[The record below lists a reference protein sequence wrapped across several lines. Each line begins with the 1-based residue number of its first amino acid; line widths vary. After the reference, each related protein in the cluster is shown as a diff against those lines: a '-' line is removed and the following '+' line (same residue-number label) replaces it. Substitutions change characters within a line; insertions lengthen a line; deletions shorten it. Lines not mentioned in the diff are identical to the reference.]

1 MTLNSVYS
9 FWKCPKSL
17 ENIVMLLSGIRMTNK
32 QRNKIRTTIWTPS
45 ISVVDAFKDL
55 VCVNCVHWARE
66 KRENKRKTLLMDV
79 LTVWSLTPSLTESAF
94 VQIYFFMQIR
104 LLPFFLRAFDCS
116 CRTCAML
123 SIHFHLLY
131 WFNNNEETKS
141 NKRISFNYFL
151 VSLLYNKSIVRKEEN
166 NVRCRNWT
174 RGVNLLTEKYF
185 SWSFCLLFAWHSL
198 DRVTTKCSSQKR
210 RHHATRRDATLILSN
225 SHIFKNSVWNVD
237 QLIRKILSRVKLTM
251 KVGLT
256 RTTKLSVEY
265 LSTEVNP
272 PHWLVVWQSDRLR
285 CQRPSE
291 CMCATFYG
299 IFLFKVPPTP
309 SSSALSLT
317 FRPCHC
323 ITETR
328 EGQKSWLA
336 DCSLYIVHRICER
349 EIQFLGGWG
358 KSLLSIIHVRSFVV
372 EGEEGEKII
381 CQTTS

>member
-1 MTLNSVYS
+1 MFFT
-9 FWKCPKSL
+9 
-17 ENIVMLLSGIRMTNK
+17 
-32 QRNKIRTTIWTPS
+32 
-45 ISVVDAFKDL
+45 
-55 VCVNCVHWARE
+55 
-66 KRENKRKTLLMDV
+66 KTS
-79 LTVWSLTPSLTESAF
+79 TS
-94 VQIYFFMQIR
+94 
-104 LLPFFLRAFDCS
+104 
-116 CRTCAML
+116 
-123 SIHFHLLY
+123 
-131 WFNNNEETKS
+131 
-141 NKRISFNYFL
+141 
-151 VSLLYNKSIVRKEEN
+151 
-166 NVRCRNWT
+166 
-174 RGVNLLTEKYF
+174 
-185 SWSFCLLFAWHSL
+185 
-198 DRVTTKCSSQKR
+198 
-210 RHHATRRDATLILSN
+210 RDASRRNADLIQLSFLQKFGLKCR
-225 SHIFKNSVWNVD
+225 SAD
-237 QLIRKILSRVKLTM
+237 QEDSQHVKLTV

-349 EIQFLGGWG
+349 ERQFLGGWG
-358 KSLLSIIHVRSFVV
+358 KSLLSIIHVRSFVRSFVV

>member
-1 MTLNSVYS
+1 LFQCKEFKWSYWRKSMTLNSVYS

-174 RGVNLLTEKYF
+174 RGVNLLTEK
-185 SWSFCLLFAWHSL
+185 
-198 DRVTTKCSSQKR
+198 
-210 RHHATRRDATLILSN
+210 
-225 SHIFKNSVWNVD
+225 
-237 QLIRKILSRVKLTM
+237 
-251 KVGLT
+251 
-256 RTTKLSVEY
+256 
-265 LSTEVNP
+265 
-272 PHWLVVWQSDRLR
+272 
-285 CQRPSE
+285 
-291 CMCATFYG
+291 
-299 IFLFKVPPTP
+299 
-309 SSSALSLT
+309 
-317 FRPCHC
+317 
-323 ITETR
+323 
-328 EGQKSWLA
+328 
-336 DCSLYIVHRICER
+336 
-349 EIQFLGGWG
+349 
-358 KSLLSIIHVRSFVV
+358 
-372 EGEEGEKII
+372 
-381 CQTTS
+381 